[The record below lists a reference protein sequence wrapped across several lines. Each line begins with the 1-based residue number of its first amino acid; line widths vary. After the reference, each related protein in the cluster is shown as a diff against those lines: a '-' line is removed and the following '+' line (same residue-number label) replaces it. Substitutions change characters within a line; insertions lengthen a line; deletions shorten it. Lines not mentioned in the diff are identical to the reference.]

1 MMGSRFPKTLIDLTA
16 KSANLLLERWLVRFG
31 KASCARNEQET
42 AEQQGQSTDKTHKGT
57 FAITATQLADHTHRQ
72 QTRTVR
78 VRMTYA
84 IGSRQSSTTYT
95 PRRDLSCLALLRSGV
110 LPYCLAIFMFVT
122 KVGNLVS
129 EDGNASAN
137 DSQRK

>member
-1 MMGSRFPKTLIDLTA
+1 MGSRFPKTLIDLTA
-16 KSANLLLERWLVRFG
+16 KSANLLLERWLVRSG
-31 KASCARNEQET
+31 KARCARNEQNT
-42 AEQQGQSTDKTHKGT
+42 AEQQSESTDNTHKGT
-57 FAITATQLADHTHRQ
+57 FAIAATQLAHHPDRQ

-84 IGSRQSSTTYT
+84 IESRQSSTTYT
-95 PRRDLSCLALLRSGV
+95 PRRDLSCLAILRSGV

>member
-1 MMGSRFPKTLIDLTA
+1 MGSRFPKTLIDLTA

-31 KASCARNEQET
+31 KATRHARNEQDT
-42 AEQQGQSTDKTHKGT
+42 AEQQSESTDKTHKGT
-57 FAITATQLADHTHRQ
+57 FAIAATQLAHHPHRQ

-84 IGSRQSSTTYT
+84 IESRQSSTTYT